1 MIRNYW
7 NSAVRR
13 LTKRK
18 KFSFI
23 HILGLALGMASA
35 LLILTYVAF
44 EFSYDGMHRKAARI
58 YRVESTFRENGVLTD
73 YWATSSFGYGSAMKE
88 NLPGIEDYTRIG
100 SIIQPEQLVSRNDLT
115 MRESGI
121 AYADEGFFRIFD
133 FELERGD
140 RKFCLS
146 RPGQVVITEH
156 IAHKYFNDEDP
167 VGKIL
172 VFSSNVG
179 RATCEVTGVMKE
191 MPHNSHIRY
200 DILISYK
207 TLPAWVQE
215 YWYKH
220 EAYTYVQIDS
230 PERVAEIEQAFP
242 RLAEKYKTEEALR
255 NKTWGVRLTP
265 LKEIHLNPQT
275 GYEAEQKGNRSI
287 LIALIFAAISILL
300 IAWINYVNLTVAQSM
315 ERAKEVG
322 IRRMAGA
329 FPRQLVGQFLFEA
342 LLMNLIALILAAG
355 LVEAVLPAF
364 NNLVGRTVSFRI
376 WFTGYWGIGVVFLL
390 AAGICL
396 SGYYP
401 ARILLRYRPVVLL
414 KGKFLN
420 NRRGN
425 RIRELL
431 VVVQYAASMILLC
444 GTLVV
449 FAQLSFMRS
458 RPLGVNT
465 ERILAVKYPAP
476 SEGMPQKIEAL
487 RKALK
492 QIQSVD
498 RVTSSGAVPGEEVA
512 TFLSNHRTR
521 DALKQNRL
529 YEMLSCDAD
538 YIDTYG
544 LEVVAGRGFS
554 ESYGNDVDKLVVNE
568 SAVRTLGFATN
579 DGALG
584 EEITVE
590 GAESPMQIIGVIK
603 DYHQQSLNKGYTP
616 IMLIHKD
623 KIDWLPQ
630 RYLSIRFHPA
640 DPATIVAE
648 TEKRWKEYFAD
659 SSFDSFFLDRY
670 YDRQYK
676 SDKAFGIIMVVFA
689 GLAIFVSCLGL
700 WGLAVFSCAIRTK
713 EMGIRKVLGA
723 SHGRLFRQLGETFLF
738 PILTAVCIGFPVA
751 WFGMEAW
758 LEHYA
763 FRTEMKPWFFLLPIG
778 LLLLISFA
786 TVFRQVVKVVTGK
799 PARSLKYE

>member
-1 MIRNYW
+1 M
-7 NSAVRR
+7 
-13 LTKRK
+13 
-18 KFSFI
+18 
-23 HILGLALGMASA
+23 
-35 LLILTYVAF
+35 
-44 EFSYDGMHRKAARI
+44 
-58 YRVESTFRENGVLTD
+58 
-73 YWATSSFGYGSAMKE
+73 
-88 NLPGIEDYTRIG
+88 
-100 SIIQPEQLVSRNDLT
+100 
-115 MRESGI
+115 
-121 AYADEGFFRIFD
+121 
-133 FELERGD
+133 
-140 RKFCLS
+140 
-146 RPGQVVITEH
+146 
-156 IAHKYFNDEDP
+156 
-167 VGKIL
+167 
-172 VFSSNVG
+172 
-179 RATCEVTGVMKE
+179 
-191 MPHNSHIRY
+191 
-200 DILISYK
+200 
-207 TLPAWVQE
+207 
-215 YWYKH
+215 
-220 EAYTYVQIDS
+220 
-230 PERVAEIEQAFP
+230 
-242 RLAEKYKTEEALR
+242 R

-329 FPRQLVGQFLFEA
+329 FPRQLIGQFLFEA

-376 WFTGYWGIGVVFLL
+376 WFTGYWGIGVALLL

-401 ARILLRYRPVVLL
+401 ARILLRYRPIVLL

-492 QIQSVD
+492 QIPSVD

-544 LEVVAGRGFS
+544 LEVLAGRGFS

-579 DGALG
+579 DEALG

-603 DYHQQSLNKGYTP
+603 DYHQQSLNKDYTP

-640 DPATIVAE
+640 DPAAIVAE

-758 LEHYA
+758 LGHYA

-778 LLLLISFA
+778 LLLLISFV